1 MNDDS
6 TDFEGIAD
14 DMRSLHMKLPQQRLQ
29 IAIPDAR
36 NVLSGALSYFLSI
49 ENKKLQW
56 LPEYDEVA
64 DWLSSNQGRG
74 LFMYGNCGRGKT
86 LIGQYVLPALLL
98 KYYNKITST
107 YNVQEMNA
115 NLDLVLKK
123 HIISLDDIGTEEV
136 SNNFG
141 NKRMAF
147 AEIMDA
153 AEKEGKLIIASSNLD
168 AADISSRYGDRVLD
182 RIVACTRRIAF
193 NGKSLRW

>member
-6 TDFEGIAD
+6 TNFEGIAD

-64 DWLSSNQGRG
+64 DWLTSNQGRG